1 MTAAQGKSSPRRV
14 GNFEILQE
22 IGQGG
27 MGVIYLARQPALDR
41 LVVLKK
47 VRRDLVTD
55 PSMIERFQREARAAA
70 AVHHQNVVA
79 VYDCFEFRG
88 DHYIAQELVDGADLQ
103 ALLERVGRLEPR
115 IAGLIALELVRGL
128 EEIHARGIVHR
139 DLKPANILIG
149 SGGETKIADFGIALE
164 GQAPGLTRPGTL
176 VGSVPYMS
184 PEQMLGSPVDYRSD
198 LFSFGVVLYEM
209 VTGAP
214 PFQQS
219 SDDSTDSLL
228 ERIQGGHYDP
238 PRKRVPHIPRHLA
251 RLIRACLHAK
261 PPRRLQ
267 SATAA
272 RLYLE
277 RRLGVASPADC
288 RRHIAHYF
296 AQCGVYPATDDRTSP
311 QPAARGLGRRRI
323 PRYAWLVPAAA
334 AALTV
339 AFGLTGGW
347 RFPTGGDPA
356 TPTPETNS
364 GARPA
369 VTKTVAMPVRPAQV
383 RFVAHPWAEIRLEDG
398 TRFHTPRA
406 TPLAMQAGR
415 HTVVFEHPRFGQ
427 AEYVVALEPGE
438 ERLIRHAF
446 EGVPQP

>member
-1 MTAAQGKSSPRRV
+1 VTTAQSKSGPRKL

-88 DHYIAQELVDGADLQ
+88 DHYIAQELVDGADLH

-149 SGGETKIADFGIALE
+149 CGGETKIADFGIALE
-164 GQAPGLTRPGTL
+164 GQGPGLTRPGTL

-184 PEQMLGSPVDYRSD
+184 PEQMLGSPADYRSD
-198 LFSFGVVLYEM
+198 LFSFGVLLYEM

-219 SDDSTDSLL
+219 SDEATDSLL
-228 ERIQGGHYDP
+228 ERIQDGRYAP
-238 PRKRVPHIPRHLA
+238 ARKHVPHVPRHLA
-251 RLIRACLHAK
+251 RLIRACLRAK
-261 PPRRLQ
+261 PARRLQ
-267 SATAA
+267 SATEA
-272 RLYLE
+272 RTYLE

-288 RRHIAHYF
+288 RRNIALYF

-311 QPAARGLGRRRI
+311 QPTSRGLRRRRI
-323 PRYAWLVPAAA
+323 PKYAWLIPAAA
-334 AALTV
+334 AALTIVFGV
-339 AFGLTGGW
+339 AGGW
-347 RFPTGGDPA
+347 RSATDGDRA
-356 TPTPETNS
+356 APTPES
-364 GARPA
+364 RPGARPA
-369 VTKTVAMPVRPAQV
+369 TTTAAAVPARPAQV
-383 RFVAHPWAEIRLEDG
+383 RFVARPWAEIRLEDG

-406 TPLAMQAGR
+406 APLAMQAGR
-415 HTVVFEHPRFGQ
+415 HTIVFEHPRFGQ

-438 ERLIRHAF
+438 ERLVRHTF